1 MHVLT
6 LCAREQSL
14 ELPPSNAFGRLLA
27 HKLGDYYHLTHFV
40 DNNVT
45 SVRLHRTPFC
55 RLYVLSYGSLLKLDR
70 SLILIN

>member
-1 MHVLT
+1 MRQFVVLI
-6 LCAREQSL
+6 AKPQREQSL

-55 RLYVLSYGSLLKLDR
+55 RL
-70 SLILIN
+70 

>member
-1 MHVLT
+1 MGTVIVTFLKG
-6 LCAREQSL
+6 LANMVIREQSL

-55 RLYVLSYGSLLKLDR
+55 RL
-70 SLILIN
+70 

>member
-1 MHVLT
+1 MFLPMNS
-6 LCAREQSL
+6 EQSL

-55 RLYVLSYGSLLKLDR
+55 RM
-70 SLILIN
+70 